1 MTQLT
6 NIPLP
11 IKLMKKYILILVLL
25 AVNTAFCQDTESK
38 EKEQKAKK
46 DFRFEPSG
54 RIKMIYP
61 IQFGHHSLSKAHDAN
76 IGFGWSL
83 SFFNYKNFRFS
94 PGFDW
99 IQYKVTDHE
108 LVGNF
113 SASVYNSFHGTVSYE
128 IPVTESFSV
137 LPDLGFGYVMVNQKT
152 SNHKFG
158 TQEGNEI
165 RAGFTADYKT
175 NKFLTLFISARFI
188 HTNLNMETDPA
199 YIDFY
204 GKANQIQ
211 LALGLK
217 FN

>member
-83 SFFNYKNFRFS
+83 SFFNYKISDFLRDLIGFS
-94 PGFDW
+94 
-99 IQYKVTDHE
+99 IK
-108 LVGNF
+108 
-113 SASVYNSFHGTVSYE
+113 
-128 IPVTESFSV
+128 
-137 LPDLGFGYVMVNQKT
+137 
-152 SNHKFG
+152 
-158 TQEGNEI
+158 
-165 RAGFTADYKT
+165 
-175 NKFLTLFISARFI
+175 
-188 HTNLNMETDPA
+188 
-199 YIDFY
+199 
-204 GKANQIQ
+204 
-211 LALGLK
+211 
-217 FN
+217 